1 MSQLSLYK
9 FFQRDSALL
18 KPCGP
23 LSKVI
28 PSSCIE
34 AANKTVKD
42 IVSLESTVSMSDH
55 SCEASTKKERGSYEQ
70 FTPEEKLQMG
80 KRAAERGMAST
91 IRYFQKLF
99 SDRAVKESS
108 VRTWRNKY
116 LKRLPKES
124 MLVRKQ
130 QILNSSLKRS
140 TASFR

>member
-80 KRAAERGMAST
+80 KRAAERGVAST
-91 IRYFQKLF
+91 IQYFQKLF
-99 SDRAVKESS
+99 SDRAVTE
-108 VRTWRNKY
+108 
-116 LKRLPKES
+116 
-124 MLVRKQ
+124 RKQ
-130 QILNSSLKRS
+130 RTHLAKQIPKRDCQKK
-140 TASFR
+140 ACW